1 MPVRVATLTRR
12 SLDQAHQP
20 FSIEAQDT
28 KLKAYIQSQDDW
40 QLVRTYSDDMS
51 GATLDR
57 PGLQASLRD
66 ARVGRFDVLLV
77 YRVDRIARS
86 LRGLLEILDEL
97 DRAGVAFRSVSEH
110 FDTAT
115 PVGRMLI
122 QILGAFAEFERA
134 TIIDR
139 IVAGM
144 ERKAARG
151 AWCGGYRP
159 FGYQVDPITH
169 YLVPH
174 PEEAPLVPVIFD
186 LYANQRL
193 GAKAIAGRLNDGGHR
208 TRTGRPW
215 NHLAILTVLRNR
227 VYLGEIYFRGSYH
240 PAPHPPLV
248 DQPLFDAAQALLA
261 ERGDTPA
268 QRAASATAYLLT
280 GRVVCDRC
288 GKRYLGVVAH
298 GRSQPY
304 RYYTCYT
311 RHRYGTPACAADRL
325 AADQLDQA
333 VLQALLATYQETD
346 LFERAISTARSQTA
360 TLREQYQGELRAVGG
375 EIGKAEAAIDRYL
388 DAFEAGTL
396 REQQCGRRI
405 ETLTAKLVELKTR
418 QDELRDLLDTAHDPT
433 PDPQELAELLERVRA
448 AVQHGPLPVR
458 KTLVDAL
465 VEEIRVHSRDHIV
478 PVFRLSNGHHQPD
491 GAVRPGVSWV
501 APTGFEPALPP

>member
-1 MPVRVATLTRR
+1 MPLRVATLTRR

-66 ARVGRFDVLLV
+66 ARAGRFDVLLV

-86 LRGLLEILDEL
+86 LRGLLEILDGL

-139 IVAGM
+139 IVA
-144 ERKAARG
+144 
-151 AWCGGYRP
+151 WCGGYRP
-159 FGYQVDPITH
+159 FGYQVDPTTH

-174 PEEAPLVPVIFD
+174 PEEAPLVPVVFD
-186 LYANQRL
+186 LYVNQRL
-193 GAKAIAGRLNDGGHR
+193 GAKAVAGRLNDRGHR
-208 TRTGRPW
+208 TRTGRRW
-215 NHLAILTVLRNR
+215 NHLAVLTVLRNR

-248 DQPLFDAAQALLA
+248 ERPLFDAAQALLA

-288 GKRYLGVVAH
+288 GKRYLGMVAH

-311 RHRYGTPACAADRL
+311 RHRHGTPACAAERL

-333 VLQALLATYQETD
+333 VLQALVATYEETD
-346 LFERAISTARSQTA
+346 LFERAIRAARTQAA
-360 TLREQYQGELRAVGG
+360 TLRQQHQQELRAVGG

-396 REQQCGRRI
+396 REQQCGRRV
-405 ETLTAKLVELKTR
+405 EALSAKLVELRTR
-418 QDELRDLLDTAHDPT
+418 QDELRDLLDTEHDPT

-448 AVQHGPLPVR
+448 AVRHGPLPVR
-458 KTLVDAL
+458 KTLIDAL
-465 VEEIRVHSRDHIV
+465 VEEIRVRSRDHIV
-478 PVFRLSNGHHQPD
+478 PVFRLPSGGHRPD

>member
-20 FSIEAQDT
+20 FSIEAQDA

-51 GATLDR
+51 GATLNR

-66 ARVGRFDVLLV
+66 ARAGRFDVLLV

-144 ERKAARG
+144 ECKAARG

-159 FGYQVDPITH
+159 FGYQVDQTTH
-169 YLVPH
+169 HLLPH

-186 LYANQRL
+186 LYVNQRL
-193 GAKAIAGRLNDGGHR
+193 GAKAVAGRLNDRGHR

-248 DQPLFDAAQALLA
+248 DQPLFEAAQALLA

-268 QRAASATAYLLT
+268 ERAASATTYLLT
-280 GRVVCDRC
+280 GRVICEGC
-288 GKRYLGVVAH
+288 GKRYLGMVAH
-298 GRSQPY
+298 GRSQRY

-311 RHRYGTPACAADRL
+311 RHRYGRLACAADRL

-333 VLQALLATYQETD
+333 VLQALVAAYEQTD
-346 LFERAISTARSQTA
+346 LFERAIGAARRQAA
-360 TLREQYQGELRAVGG
+360 TLREQYEEELRAVGG
-375 EIGKAEAAIDRYL
+375 EIAKAEAAINRYL

-396 REQQCGRRI
+396 REQQCGRG
-405 ETLTAKLVELKTR
+405 
-418 QDELRDLLDTAHDPT
+418 AHHQAGRAQHP
-433 PDPQELAELLERVRA
+433 PGRA
-448 AVQHGPLPVR
+448 ARPAGHRAPSDTQPARGGRAARAGPRGGPAR
-458 KTLVDAL
+458 AAAGAQDPDRRAG
-465 VEEIRVHSRDHIV
+465 RGDPRA
-478 PVFRLSNGHHQPD
+478 QPRPH
-491 GAVRPGVSWV
+491 RPGV
-501 APTGFEPALPP
+501 PAAERPPPA